1 MLDPLVPGSP
11 LYRDDAFPPSPRT
24 EVALAWSELSL
35 YLPDGRCLQLELDGA
50 RHSVGD
56 ATARR
61 RFVRMMSIEAR
72 QAAVTLITPPDR
84 GAIAPRVAHLPAA
97 PDDAAVLE
105 AGVWEQLADWVASSG
120 RLAGRTVEELARLAS
135 IATAP
140 FAVVIGGVA
149 AGVARDLA
157 RMASGPCARRR
168 RRAASGCARCSSP
181 PARRRAPRT
190 RWWPRSPPAPTD
202 ARGRPRTAADAAG
215 RRRTPPAGRRQ
226 AGVSC
231 RSACARRGP

>member
-140 FAVVIGGVA
+140 FAVVIGEVA

-157 RMASGPCARRR
+157 RMASGPLRGVADVLEWLRPLQLAAR
-168 RRAASGCARCSSP
+168 SSP
-181 PARRRAPRT
+181 RAE
-190 RWWPRSPPAPTD
+190 D
-202 ARGRPRTAADAAG
+202 ALVAALA
-215 RRRTPPAGRRQ
+215 
-226 AGVSC
+226 
-231 RSACARRGP
+231 ACAD